1 MFQINCASLDFQSY
15 SNVIWFYTYFENWLD
30 DHSTWDSTSGPVE
43 NFSYMDKMYMP
54 KLRRL
59 ELRPAEMPSICC
71 HLVIQKEKLVSIDLT
86 NLLLK
91 KDLDIIKQVIRTLVA
106 IWMTLSDVD
115 NLQLVLQEVCLALN
129 HKVDIT
135 ESSSSYFST

>member
-1 MFQINCASLDFQSY
+1 
-15 SNVIWFYTYFENWLD
+15 
-30 DHSTWDSTSGPVE
+30 
-43 NFSYMDKMYMP
+43 MP

-71 HLVIQKEKLVSIDLT
+71 HLVIQKEKLVCIDLT

-106 IWMTLSDVD
+106 I
-115 NLQLVLQEVCLALN
+115 
-129 HKVDIT
+129 
-135 ESSSSYFST
+135 

>member
-1 MFQINCASLDFQSY
+1 MEINY
-15 SNVIWFYTYFENWLD
+15 V

-43 NFSYMDKMYMP
+43 YFSHMDKMYMP

-71 HLVIQKEKLVSIDLT
+71 HLSIQKEKLVYIDLT

-91 KDLDIIKQVIRTLVA
+91 KDLDIIKQVIRALVA

-115 NLQLVLQEVCLALN
+115 NLQLVLQEVCLALT

-135 ESSSSYFST
+135 ESSSAYFST